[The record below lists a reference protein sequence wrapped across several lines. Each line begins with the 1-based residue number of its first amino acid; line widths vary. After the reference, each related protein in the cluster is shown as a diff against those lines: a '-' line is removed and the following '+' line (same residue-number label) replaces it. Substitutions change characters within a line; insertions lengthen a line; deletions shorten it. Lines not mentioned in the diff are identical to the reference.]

1 MRTYNTLVLATIAVA
16 TVACGTAESPKVAKQ
31 PVVADVVELDS
42 AQMAAAGVAFTT
54 VGPLPADTI
63 YLTGTITF
71 DAARVSHVASRIQGR
86 IRRVHADIGTFVRR
100 GDTLAVLDSPE
111 LGGAQARWAQA
122 RVSRDV
128 ARRNFDR
135 AERLYRDGIVS
146 ERRRLETEAALRE
159 QDAALTAALQM
170 LSALGATP
178 DSSGSGLFVIRAPLD
193 GEVVEKHATEG
204 EVVGPEAG
212 LFIVG
217 ELNRVWLLLD
227 LYETDLRRV
236 QVGAPVRVVADAYP
250 QTPFFARVG
259 LVSSIVDSVSR
270 TVKVRAEIPNQA
282 HVLKPGMFARAGL
295 TLEAPAAALG
305 VPHAAVQTM
314 GGRDVVFVLE
324 GRGRFRAKPVRLGP
338 PRAGGWLEVH
348 DGLRLGDSVVV
359 TGAFALKTKL
369 LQAAEGEGTDK

>member
-42 AQMAAAGVAFTT
+42 AQMAAAGVAFTS
-54 VGPLPADTI
+54 VSPLPADTI

-338 PRAGGWLEVH
+338 PRAGGWLEVY
-348 DGLRLGDSVVV
+348 DGLRLGDSVAV

>member
-1 MRTYNTLVLATIAVA
+1 MRITNKMLLATVSAAV
-16 TVACGTAESPKVAKQ
+16 VACGTAESTKDTKQ
-31 PVVADVVELDS
+31 PAVADVVEFDS
-42 AQMAAAGVAFTT
+42 AQMAAAGVAFAT

-63 YLTGTITF
+63 YLTGTVTF
-71 DAARVSHVASRIQGR
+71 DAARVSHVTSRIQGR
-86 IRRVHADIGTFVRR
+86 IRRVYADIGTHVKR

-111 LGGAQARWAQA
+111 LGAAQARWTQA
-122 RVSRDV
+122 RVSQDV

-159 QDAALTAALQM
+159 QDAALTAALQT

-178 DSSGSGLFVIRAPLD
+178 DTSGSGLFVIRAPLD

-204 EVVGPEAG
+204 EVVGPEVG

-217 ELNRVWLLLD
+217 ELTKVWLLLD

-236 QVGAPVRVVADAYP
+236 TVGVPARVVADAYP
-250 QTPFFARVG
+250 QQPFYARVG
-259 LVSSIVDSVSR
+259 LVSSVVDSVSR

-282 HVLKPGMFARAGL
+282 HLLKPGMFARAGL
-295 TLEAPAAALG
+295 ALQAPAATLG
-305 VPHAAVQTM
+305 VPHAAVQTIA
-314 GGRDVVFVLE
+314 GRDVVFVPA
-324 GRGRFRAKPVRLGP
+324 GRESFRAQPVRLGP

-348 DGLRLGDSVVV
+348 AGLRLGDSVVV

-369 LQAAEGEGTDK
+369 LQAAEGEGTDQ

>member
-1 MRTYNTLVLATIAVA
+1 MLASLAVA
-16 TVACGTAESPKVAKQ
+16 TAACGDAEKKVESKGPA
-31 PVVADVVELDS
+31 VADVVEFDT
-42 AQMAAAGVAFTT
+42 AQMRAAGVTLKA

-63 YLTGTITF
+63 YLTGTATF

-86 IRRVHADIGTFVRR
+86 IRRVYADIGTHVRR

-111 LGGAQARWAQA
+111 LGAAQARWTQA

-159 QDAALTAALQM
+159 QDAALTAALQT

-217 ELNRVWLLLD
+217 ELNQVWLLLD
-227 LYETDLRRV
+227 LYETDLHRV
-236 QVGAPVRVVADAYP
+236 KVGVPVRVVADAYP
-250 QTPFFARVG
+250 QQPFYARVG
-259 LVSSIVDSVSR
+259 LVSSVIDSVSR

-282 HVLKPGMFARAGL
+282 HLLKPGMFARAGL
-295 TLEAPAAALG
+295 ALQAPAGALG
-305 VPHAAVQTM
+305 VPHAAVQTLD
-314 GGRDVVFVLE
+314 GRDVVFVPA
-324 GRGRFRAKPVRLGP
+324 GRGRFRATPVRLAP
-338 PRAGGWLEVH
+338 PRAGGWLEVL

-369 LQAAEGEGTDK
+369 LQAAEGEGTGQ

>member
-1 MRTYNTLVLATIAVA
+1 MRTYNTLVLATVAVA
-16 TVACGTAESPKVAKQ
+16 TVACGTAESTKDAKQ
-31 PVVADVVELDS
+31 PVMADVVAFDS
-42 AQMAAAGVAFTT
+42 AQMAAAGVALTA

-86 IRRVHADIGTFVRR
+86 IRRVYADIGTHVRR

-111 LGGAQARWAQA
+111 LGAAQARWAQA
-122 RVSRDV
+122 RVSQDV

-135 AERLYRDGIVS
+135 TERLYRDGIVS
-146 ERRRLETEAALRE
+146 ERRRLETEASLRE
-159 QDAALTAALQM
+159 QDAALTAALQT

-217 ELNRVWLLLD
+217 ELDRVWLLLD

-236 QVGAPVRVVADAYP
+236 TVGVPARVVADAHP
-250 QTPFFARVG
+250 QQPFYARVG
-259 LVSSIVDSVSR
+259 LVSSVVDSVSR

-282 HVLKPGMFARAGL
+282 HLLKPGMFARAGL
-295 TLEAPAAALG
+295 ALAAPAAALG

-314 GGRDVVFVLE
+314 GARDVVFVPE
-324 GRGRFRAKPVRLGP
+324 GRGRFRARSVRLGP

-348 DGLRLGDSVVV
+348 EGLRLGDSVVV

-369 LQAAEGEGTDK
+369 LQAAKGEGTNQ